1 MQTHTTQ
8 SNEVKKRIRNDRL
21 IGFRL
26 SPLDYTV
33 FESLVAK
40 KSISVS
46 DYMRRLVLADAL
58 HQKHMHSQIGEFQ
71 QKRASCKTPAR
82 QVPNSGP
89 GLAEAIF

>member
-1 MQTHTTQ
+1 MQTHTHQ
-8 SNEVKKRIRNDRL
+8 SNEAKKRIRNDRL

-26 SPLDYTV
+26 GPLDYTV

-46 DYMRRLVLADAL
+46 DYMRRLVIADAL

-71 QKRASCKTPAR
+71 QK
-82 QVPNSGP
+82 Q
-89 GLAEAIF
+89 